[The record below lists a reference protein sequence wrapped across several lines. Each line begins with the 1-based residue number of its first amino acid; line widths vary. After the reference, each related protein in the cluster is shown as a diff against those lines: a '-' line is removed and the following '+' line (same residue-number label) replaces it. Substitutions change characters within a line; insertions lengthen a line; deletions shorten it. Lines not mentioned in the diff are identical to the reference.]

1 MSSNPCW
8 YSRAKPFFLAALS
21 LFTWWQWQ
29 QTSKRDKLTRFD
41 VDKRFTNAIS
51 YGNTIYMSGQ
61 VGEGKTIE
69 EQTRSAL
76 SEIDKA
82 LASAGSDKSNILE
95 LTIWLSDMA
104 RDYNT
109 VNAIYDTWITP
120 GKPPTRACVQAKLYS
135 EDCYIEIRCIA
146 AKTY

>member
-1 MSSNPCW
+1 
-8 YSRAKPFFLAALS
+8 
-21 LFTWWQWQ
+21 
-29 QTSKRDKLTRFD
+29 
-41 VDKRFTNAIS
+41 
-51 YGNTIYMSGQ
+51 MSGQ